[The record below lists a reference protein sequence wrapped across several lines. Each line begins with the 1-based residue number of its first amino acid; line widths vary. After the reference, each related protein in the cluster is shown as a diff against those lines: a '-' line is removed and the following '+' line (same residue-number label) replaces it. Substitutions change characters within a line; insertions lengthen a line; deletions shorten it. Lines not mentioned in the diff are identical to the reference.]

1 MQTPKSSSL
10 LHSTTSFSP
19 LYRVVRELKVEHV
32 LAASTKDRASSQRL
46 IGLMN
51 ICTKYSSTNI
61 NFYKFL
67 FDHLQVRLIRK
78 NSSTT
83 FFVKKESRLRLFN
96 HEIRTQIPFYVCTKI
111 VVQLQMSGARL
122 SQMQKSTFWKKEKI
136 SSLIMLKNF
145 C

>member
-83 FFVKKESRLRLFN
+83 FFCKKRIKVKA
-96 HEIRTQIPFYVCTKI
+96 
-111 VVQLQMSGARL
+111 VQS
-122 SQMQKSTFWKKEKI
+122 
-136 SSLIMLKNF
+136 
-145 C
+145 

>member
-1 MQTPKSSSL
+1 M
-10 LHSTTSFSP
+10 
-19 LYRVVRELKVEHV
+19 